1 MKKKFGKEFIIGLSV
16 CLAIVILI
24 SGIDYLKG
32 INIFKPTNSY
42 EVYYSNAEGLEKSA
56 PVLLNGFKVGLV
68 RDVTIDY
75 AKPDKVK
82 VTIALDNALRLPTGT
97 KAQLGSTLLSG
108 AIINLQVGKGP
119 GVIEKGSTLEPL
131 ESNDMMAALQND
143 VLPAVSGVMA
153 KVDTLLTHVNALV
166 ANPAL
171 TTSISRLDGITD
183 NLYATTGSLN
193 STMGTVNGQ
202 LPVIMRNASAASV
215 QLDTIASNLAILSAD
230 LRSLPL
236 QPTMENV
243 ERVTANLEAFSAQLN
258 SPNSTLGRLNT
269 DPQLYNQLDRV
280 TADIDSLI
288 VDIKRNPKRY
298 ISIKLL

>member
-1 MKKKFGKEFIIGLSV
+1 MKKKLGKEFIIGLSV
-16 CLAIVILI
+16 ILAIGILI
-24 SGIDYLKG
+24 AGIDYLKG
-32 INIFKPTNSY
+32 INIFTPTNSY
-42 EVYYSNAEGLEKSA
+42 EVYYDNADMLEKSA

-75 AKPDKVK
+75 AKPGKVK
-82 VTIALDNALRLPTGT
+82 VTLALDNSLRLPAGT

-108 AIINLQVGKGP
+108 TLIYLQLGSGP
-119 GVIEKGSTLEPL
+119 GEIERGSTLESI
-131 ESNDMMAALQND
+131 EANDMMAAVQND

-171 TTSISRLDGITD
+171 SASITRLDGITD

-202 LPVIMRNASAASV
+202 LPLIMRNASAASV
-215 QLDTIASNLAILSAD
+215 HLDTIAANLATLSAD

-243 ERVTANLEAFSAQLN
+243 ERVTANLETFSAQLN
-258 SPNSTLGRLNT
+258 SPNSTLGRLNN